1 MGELIRLKTDPG
13 KLKDRVS
20 IQLPGSKSIHNRLL
34 IIQKLS
40 CGQVKIKGES
50 ASEDTKFLK
59 LALESESDKM
69 WMGEGGTAL
78 RFGLAWA
85 AITPGDRILDGSRRL
100 RERPILQ
107 LVEALRKLGA
117 DIRSVN
123 DDDRLPLLV
132 KGKRLKGGR
141 VSINHNI
148 SSQFISALLMIG
160 PYTQNGISITL
171 PADQVSMPY
180 IHMTIELMKRAGARV
195 NQSNSEIFVHP
206 GEYQESTI
214 EVERDWSSASYFF
227 EWVLF
232 NPELQIG
239 LPGLSLESVQGDA
252 AIVDLFQK
260 LGVSTIQ
267 EGGGISI
274 QKSRDQELNEFD
286 FLEIPDMAQSFAVAA
301 AGMKKKIK
309 FTGLQ
314 TLKVKETDR
323 IAALKSELL
332 KVGVACSITDNTL
345 EIAGFKDA
353 PPNALIETF
362 RDHRM
367 AMAFAPLVSKL
378 GEIQIKDPEVVGK
391 SFPDYW
397 EQVAKLGVQIIKT

>member
-1 MGELIRLKTDPG
+1 
-13 KLKDRVS
+13 
-20 IQLPGSKSIHNRLL
+20 
-34 IIQKLS
+34 
-40 CGQVKIKGES
+40 
-50 ASEDTKFLK
+50 
-59 LALESESDKM
+59 
-69 WMGEGGTAL
+69 
-78 RFGLAWA
+78 
-85 AITPGDRILDGSRRL
+85 
-100 RERPILQ
+100 
-107 LVEALRKLGA
+107 
-117 DIRSVN
+117 
-123 DDDRLPLLV
+123 
-132 KGKRLKGGR
+132 
-141 VSINHNI
+141 
-148 SSQFISALLMIG
+148 
-160 PYTQNGISITL
+160 
-171 PADQVSMPY
+171 MPY
-180 IHMTIELMKRAGARV
+180 IRMTIELMKRAGARV
-195 NQSNSEIFVHP
+195 NQFDSEVLVQP

-227 EWVLF
+227 EWALF
-232 NPELQIG
+232 NPELQID
-239 LPGLSLESVQGDA
+239 LPGLTPDSLQGDA
-252 AIVDLFQK
+252 AIVDLFLK
-260 LGVSTIQ
+260 LGVSAIDEGEGLSIRKTSGQ
-267 EGGGISI
+267 EV
-274 QKSRDQELNEFD
+274 NEFD

-309 FTGLQ
+309 LTGLQ

-378 GEIQIKDPEVVGK
+378 GEIQIKDRGVVGK

>member
-1 MGELIRLKTDPG
+1 MGELIRLKADPG
-13 KLKDRVS
+13 KLQGRVS
-20 IQLPGSKSIHNRLL
+20 IELPGSKSVHNRLL

-40 CGQVKIKGES
+40 CGKVKIKGES
-50 ASEDTKFLK
+50 ASEDTKFLR
-59 LALESESDKM
+59 LALDSAFNEM

-85 AITPGDRILDGSRRL
+85 AITPGDRILDGSKRL
-100 RERPILQ
+100 RERPIMQ
-107 LVEALRKLGA
+107 LVEGLRELGA
-117 DIRSVN
+117 DIQSVN
-123 DDDRLPLLV
+123 DDNRLPLMV
-132 KGKRLKGGR
+132 KGKRIKGGK
-141 VSINHNI
+141 VSIQDNI

-160 PYTQNGISITL
+160 PYTENGISISL

-180 IHMTIELMKRAGARV
+180 IRMTIELMKRAGARIQ
-195 NQSNSEIFVHP
+195 QSESEIAVLP
-206 GEYQESTI
+206 GEYEPSTL

-232 NPELQIG
+232 NPELEIE
-239 LPGLSLESVQGDA
+239 LPGLSLDSVQGDS
-252 AIVDLFQK
+252 AIVNLFQK
-260 LGVSTIQ
+260 LGVNAVDKN
-267 EGGGISI
+267 GGISI
-274 QKSRDQELNEFD
+274 QKSAEQNVNELD
-286 FLEIPDMAQSFAVAA
+286 FLEIPDMAQSFALAA

-309 FTGLQ
+309 LRGLQ

-332 KVGVACSITDNTL
+332 KVGVECKTTDSML

-353 PPNALIETF
+353 PSNVLIETF

-378 GEIQIKDPEVVGK
+378 GEIQIVDPDVVGK

-397 EQVAKLGVQIIKT
+397 KQVAKLGVEMIKT

>member
-1 MGELIRLKTDPG
+1 MGELIRLKADPG
-13 KLKDRVS
+13 KLKGRVS
-20 IQLPGSKSIHNRLL
+20 IQLPGSKSFHNRLL
-34 IIQKLS
+34 IIQNLS
-40 CGQVKIKGES
+40 CGKVKIKGES
-50 ASEDTKFLK
+50 TSEDTKFLR
-59 LALESESDKM
+59 LALDSAFNEM
-69 WMGEGGTAL
+69 WLGEGGTAL

-85 AITPGDRILDGSRRL
+85 AITPGDRVLDGSKRL

-107 LVEALRKLGA
+107 LVEALRELGA

-123 DDDRLPLLV
+123 DDNRLPLLV

-141 VSINHNI
+141 VSVKDNI

-160 PYTQNGISITL
+160 PYTENGISITL
-171 PADQVSMPY
+171 PTDQVSMPY
-180 IHMTIELMKRAGARV
+180 IRMTIELMKRAGARV
-195 NQSNSEIFVHP
+195 NQFDSEVLVQP

-227 EWVLF
+227 EWALF
-232 NPELQIG
+232 NPELQID
-239 LPGLSLESVQGDA
+239 LPGLTPDSLQGDA
-252 AIVDLFQK
+252 AIVDLFLK
-260 LGVSTIQ
+260 LGVSAIDEGEGLSIRKTSGQ
-267 EGGGISI
+267 EV
-274 QKSRDQELNEFD
+274 NEFD

-309 FTGLQ
+309 LTGLQ

-378 GEIQIKDPEVVGK
+378 GEIQIKDRGVVGK

>member
-1 MGELIRLKTDPG
+1 MGELIRLKADPG
-13 KLKDRVS
+13 SLKGRVA

-40 CGQVKIKGES
+40 CGKVKIRGDS
-50 ASEDTKFLK
+50 ASEDTKFLR
-59 LALESESDKM
+59 LALDSAFNEM

-85 AITPGDRILDGSRRL
+85 AITPGDRIVDGSKRL
-100 RERPILQ
+100 RERPLMQ
-107 LVEALRKLGA
+107 LVEALRELGA
-117 DIRSVN
+117 EISSVN
-123 DDDRLPLLV
+123 NDNRLPLLV
-132 KGKRLKGGR
+132 KGKRLKGGK
-141 VSINHNI
+141 VSISDNI

-160 PYTQNGISITL
+160 PYTENGISISL
-171 PADQVSMPY
+171 QADQVSMPY
-180 IHMTIELMKRAGARV
+180 IRMTIELMKRAGAKMK
-195 NQSNSEIFVHP
+195 QSESGISVEP
-206 GEYQESTI
+206 GTYEPSTI

-232 NPELQIG
+232 NPELEID
-239 LPGLSLESVQGDA
+239 LPGLSLDSVQGDA
-252 AIVDLFQK
+252 AIVNLFQK
-260 LGVSTIQ
+260 LGVSAI
-267 EGGGISI
+267 ENNGGISI
-274 QKSRDQELNEFD
+274 QKNAEHKVNELD

-309 FTGLQ
+309 LRGLQ

-332 KVGVACSITDNTL
+332 KVGIECSTTDNTL
-345 EIAGFKDA
+345 EITGFRDI
-353 PPNALIETF
+353 NREISIETF

-367 AMAFAPLVSKL
+367 AMAFAPLVSKF
-378 GEIQIKDPEVVGK
+378 GEIQIKDPGVVGK

-397 EQVAKLGVQIIKT
+397 KQVSKLGVEILKT